1 MSRVT
6 NSPKPMPSTPQLESP
21 QRATPAKALRPRPEP
36 ARVDAA
42 GDRPSERLWLALYLP
57 GLPLE
62 ALCRGSTAGDPVVVI
77 GDDSAR
83 TEVIVADDKA
93 RAAGVRPGMPFTAAC
108 ALVPAI
114 RALKRDETEEAAALE
129 GLALW
134 SGQFTAFVSLEHQGL
149 VLEIGGSL
157 KLFGG
162 LDPLCTRIGE
172 GVRALGFSA
181 FIGVAPTPMAAWLLA
196 RAGFDEP
203 IVSAA
208 LLSGRLASVP
218 ATCLNLDPHALEDLR
233 RMGVRSF
240 GDCCRLPRDGLARR
254 ISPQLVELLDRAL
267 GRRPD
272 PRRSYV
278 PPLVFERCIHLPF
291 ELRDAG
297 ALLTAAKLLFT
308 ELHGFL
314 SARAGGVQSLEVHL
328 GHRRVPATRL
338 TLSLAAPGRDPG
350 QLLELLEAR
359 MARISLTEPV
369 VYLGVRATKILPL
382 APDNRDLYEPVSA
395 SGRDWKTLLAQLEA
409 RLSAQSVHAFSV
421 YADYRPERAWKRDRL
436 EQERVRDPFFTS
448 LSPLPLWLLDRPRPL
463 KNVEGAPCWR
473 EPLVLHQGPQ
483 RIESGWW
490 DEAPVARDYYVAA
503 DSANAR
509 FWIFKDLR
517 VPQRWYLH
525 GVFG

>member
-1 MSRVT
+1 MSLA
-6 NSPKPMPSTPQLESP
+6 PQLKSP
-21 QRATPAKALRPRPEP
+21 RRTTPVGAPRPRLEP
-36 ARVDAA
+36 ARVDSA
-42 GDRPSERLWLALYLP
+42 GDRPSGRLWLAIYLP
-57 GLPLE
+57 DLPLE
-62 ALCRGSTAGDPVVVI
+62 ALCRGGTTDDPVTVI

-83 TEVIVADDKA
+83 AEVIVADNEAK
-93 RAAGVRPGMPFTAAC
+93 AAGVRAGMPFTAAC

-114 RALKRDETEEAAALE
+114 RALRRDEAEEAAALE

-149 VLEIGGSL
+149 LLEIGGSL

-162 LDPLCTRIGE
+162 LDALCTCVDE
-172 GVRALGFSA
+172 GVRALGYSA
-181 FIGVAPTPMAAWLLA
+181 LMGVAPTPLAAWLLA
-196 RAGFDEP
+196 RAGLDDP
-203 IVSAA
+203 VVSPA

-218 ATCLNLDPHALEDLR
+218 AACLSLDPQALEDLQ

-254 ISPQLVELLDRAL
+254 ISPKLVELLDRAL

-278 PPLVFERCIHLPF
+278 PPLVFERCIHLSF

-314 SARAGGVQSLEVHL
+314 SARSGGVQNLEIHL

-338 TLSLAAPGRDPG
+338 TLSLATPGRDPA

-359 MARISLTEPV
+359 MSRVSLTEPA
-369 VYLGVRATKILPL
+369 VYLGVRATRILPL
-382 APDNRDLYEPVSA
+382 APDNRDLYETVSA

-409 RLSAQSVHAFSV
+409 RLSVESVHAFSV

-436 EQERVRDPFFTS
+436 EQERGRDPVFTS
-448 LSPLPLWLLDRPRPL
+448 ISPLPLWLLDRPRPL
-463 KNVEGAPCWR
+463 KSVEGAPCWR
-473 EPLVLHQGPQ
+473 EPLLLRQGPQ

-509 FWIFKDLR
+509 FWIFQDLR
-517 VPQRWYLH
+517 APQRWYLH
-525 GVFG
+525 GVFA

>member
-1 MSRVT
+1 MSSAPPLK
-6 NSPKPMPSTPQLESP
+6 SPH
-21 QRATPAKALRPRPEP
+21 RATPVRALRLRPEP
-36 ARVDAA
+36 VRVDSA

-57 GLPLE
+57 ALPLE
-62 ALCRGSTAGDPVVVI
+62 ALCRGSAADDPVVVI

-83 TEVIVADDKA
+83 AEVIVADDEA
-93 RAAGVRPGMPFTAAC
+93 SAAGVRAGMPFTAAC

-134 SGQFTAFVSLEHQGL
+134 SGQFTAWVNLEHQGL
-149 VLEIGGSL
+149 LLEIGGSL

-162 LDPLCTRIGE
+162 LDALCTRIGE

-181 FIGVAPTPMAAWLLA
+181 LMGVAPTPMAAWLLA
-196 RAGFDEP
+196 RAGFDDP

-218 ATCLNLDPHALEDLR
+218 VACLNLDAHALEDLR

-240 GDCCRLPRDGLARR
+240 SDWCRLPRDGLARR
-254 ISPQLVELLDRAL
+254 ISPKLVELLDRAL

-272 PRRSYV
+272 PRRHYI
-278 PPLVFERCIHLPF
+278 PPLVFERCIHLSF
-291 ELRDAG
+291 ELRDTS
-297 ALLTAAKLLFT
+297 ALLTVAKLLFT

-314 SARAGGVQSLEVHL
+314 SARAGGVQNLEVHL

-338 TLSLAAPGRDPG
+338 TLSLSLPARDPA
-350 QLLELLEAR
+350 QLLKLLEAR

-369 VYLGVRATKILPL
+369 VYLGVRATRILPL
-382 APDNRDLYEPVSA
+382 APSSRDLYEPVNA
-395 SGRDWKTLLAQLEA
+395 SGRDWKALLAQLEA
-409 RLSAQSVHAFSV
+409 RLSTQSIHAFSV

-436 EQERVRDPFFTS
+436 EQERGRDPLFTP
-448 LSPLPLWLLDRPRPL
+448 LSPLPLWLLDRPRAL
-463 KNVEGAPCWR
+463 KTIEGAPCWR
-473 EPLVLHQGPQ
+473 ERLRLHQGPQ

-490 DEAPVARDYYVAA
+490 DEAPVMRDYYVAA
-503 DSANAR
+503 DSANAH

-517 VPQRWYLH
+517 APRRWYLH
-525 GVFG
+525 GVFA

>member
-1 MSRVT
+1 MS
-6 NSPKPMPSTPQLESP
+6 SAPSLKSLRP
-21 QRATPAKALRPRPEP
+21 ATPVAAPRSRPAPV
-36 ARVDAA
+36 RVDSA

-57 GLPLE
+57 ALPLE
-62 ALCRGSTAGDPVVVI
+62 ALCRGASADDPVVVVS
-77 GDDSAR
+77 DDSAR
-83 TEVIVADDKA
+83 AEVVVADGEA
-93 RAAGVRPGMPFTAAC
+93 SAAGVRAGMPFTAAC
-108 ALVPAI
+108 ALVPAV
-114 RALKRDETEEAAALE
+114 RALERDEAEEAAALE

-134 SGQFTAFVSLEHQGL
+134 SGQFTALVALESQGL
-149 VLEIGGSL
+149 LLEIGGSL

-162 LDPLCTRIGE
+162 LDTLCTRIE
-172 GVRALGFSA
+172 KGVHALGYSA
-181 FIGVAPTPMAAWLLA
+181 LIGVAPTPLAAWLLA

-203 IVSAA
+203 VVSPA
-208 LLSGRLASVP
+208 LLSGRLAGVP
-218 ATCLNLDPHALEDLR
+218 AACLNLEAQALEDLR

-254 ISPQLVELLDRAL
+254 ISPKLVELLDRAL

-272 PRRSYV
+272 PRPSYA

-291 ELRDAG
+291 ELRDSG

-314 SARAGGVQSLEVHL
+314 SARAGGVQNLEVHL

-338 TLSLAAPGRDPG
+338 TLSLAAPGRDPT

-359 MARISLTEPV
+359 MARISLNEPAI
-369 VYLGVRATKILPL
+369 YLGVRAIRILHL

-395 SGRDWKTLLAQLEA
+395 SGRDWKTLLAQLQA
-409 RLSAQSVHAFSV
+409 RLSVECVHAFSLRP
-421 YADYRPERAWKRDRL
+421 DYRPERAWKRDRL
-436 EQERVRDPFFTS
+436 QQERLRDPVLTPF
-448 LSPLPLWLLDRPRPL
+448 SPLPLWLLDRPAPL
-463 KNVEGAPCWR
+463 KTVGGAPCWR
-473 EPLVLHQGPQ
+473 RPLMLRQGPQ

-490 DEAPVARDYYVAA
+490 DGAPIARDYYVAT

-509 FWIFKDLR
+509 FWVYRELR
-517 VPQRWYLH
+517 APQRWYLH